1 MQPDL
6 PWRALE
12 ASDEPSTDDGVAKPP
27 AGRDRRATLL
37 LGAGVLGLALVV
49 LAAVAMLAV
58 GAPGQATPPL
68 VVDARA
74 DGAAAGSPAARPTAS
89 GSPTARE
96 LVVDVGGAVLRPG
109 VYRLPA
115 GSRVADAI
123 AAAGGY
129 GPRVD
134 AAAAGR
140 LNLAAPVADGAQVWV
155 PSRDDAAGTPGGS
168 GAPAPGGTQAGG
180 GASVP
185 INVNTASADEL
196 DTLPGVGPATA
207 AKIIAA
213 RAERPFASVEELRDR
228 KIVSATTFS
237 KLAGLVTVGK

>member
-12 ASDEPSTDDGVAKPP
+12 ATDEPRTDDAAERPP
-27 AGRDRRATLL
+27 AGRDRRSTLL
-37 LGAGVLGLALVV
+37 LAGGALAVALAG
-49 LAAVAMLAV
+49 LAAVATLTMS
-58 GAPGQATPPL
+58 GPGTPPL

-74 DGAAAGSPAARPTAS
+74 DGAAAGSPAARLTPS
-89 GSPTARE
+89 GSPAARE
-96 LVVDVGGAVLRPG
+96 LVVDVGGAVVRPG

-134 AAAAGR
+134 AVEAGR

-155 PSRDDAAGTPGGS
+155 PSRDDRAGTAGGS
-168 GAPAPGGTQAGG
+168 GAPTPGATHGGG
-180 GASVP
+180 GASAP

-213 RAERPFASVEELRDR
+213 REERPFAAVEEVRDR
-228 KIVSATTFS
+228 KLVSASTFT
-237 KLAGLVTVGK
+237 KLVGLITVGP